1 MQITAIETFVQGQRL
16 GLVRVTA
23 EDGSTGWGQMAP
35 SNADITATV
44 LHRQVAP
51 IALGWDADDLDGLND
66 AVIEGT
72 YKFPGTYV
80 CRALA
85 GLDTA
90 LWDLRGR
97 QQGKSVCAL
106 IGGLPRPF
114 PVYGSSTS
122 RKISPA
128 DEAVRMVRL
137 RDEKGFRA
145 FKMKIGKRGG
155 HDADEWPGRSEAII
169 LATRNAL
176 GPGIALMADA
186 NSCYAPARAIE
197 IGRLLEDQS
206 FAHFEEPCPYWELDW
221 TAQVAA
227 ALTIPVAGGEQDYD
241 LKQWQRLMGGVVDIA
256 QPDLCYVVGM
266 TRALRVARLAE
277 EAGLPIVPH
286 SANHSFTTVCALH
299 LMGAIPNAG
308 PYVEFSIEAQ
318 SAFADLYR
326 PQLQVVDGHVQI
338 PDGPGWGVE
347 IHPAWLERAERV
359 ASEGRMTR

>member
-1 MQITAIETFVQGQRL
+1 MQITSIETFVQGQKL

-35 SNADITATV
+35 SNADITALV
-44 LHRQVAP
+44 LHRQIGP
-51 IALGWDADDLDGLND
+51 IALGWDVADLDGLND

-85 GLDTA
+85 GIDTA

-97 QQGKSVCAL
+97 QQGKSVCEL
-106 IGGLPRPF
+106 LGGRNRPF

-122 RKISPA
+122 RKITPA
-128 DEAVRMVRL
+128 DEAARMVRL

-155 HDADEWPGRSEAII
+155 HDADEWPGRSESII
-169 LATRNAL
+169 LATRKTL
-176 GPGIALMADA
+176 GPEIALMADA
-186 NSCYAPARAIE
+186 NSCYTPARAIE
-197 IGRLLEDQS
+197 IGRLLEDQG
-206 FAHFEEPCPYWELDW
+206 FAHFEEPCPYWELEW
-221 TAQVAA
+221 TAEVAA
-227 ALTIPVAGGEQDYD
+227 ALAIPVAGGEQDYD
-241 LKQWQRLMGGVVDIA
+241 LKQWERLIHGGVVDIA
-256 QPDLCYVVGM
+256 QPDLCYVGGM
-266 TRALRVARLAE
+266 TRALRVAKLAE
-277 EAGLPIVPH
+277 EAGLPVVPH
-286 SANHSFTTVCALH
+286 SANHSFTTICALH

-308 PYVEFSIEAQ
+308 PYVEFSIEDQ

-326 PQLQVVDGHVQI
+326 PQLQVIDGHVQI

-347 IHPAWLERAERV
+347 INPAWLEQAERV
-359 ASEGRMTR
+359 VSDGE